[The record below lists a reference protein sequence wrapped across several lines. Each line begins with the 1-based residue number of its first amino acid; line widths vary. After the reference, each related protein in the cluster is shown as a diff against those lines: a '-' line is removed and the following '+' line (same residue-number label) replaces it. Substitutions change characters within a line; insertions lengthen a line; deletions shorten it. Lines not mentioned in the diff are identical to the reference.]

1 MNLPRSLPRLLPQ
14 FLRHP
19 LGSAVWFTAAALW
32 MLLTE
37 RAGAALGDA
46 VLAEALSLSGGPMFV
61 LASAVALYSTSRRQ
75 AVAGHPV
82 ARPAT
87 PTGAAAAAAPVAF
100 TGTDTERPQR
110 DENRPRRDRLTG
122 LANRPLLMHH
132 LTMAMT
138 RRRAPDN
145 SGALLLID
153 IDHFKLFNDCLGHA
167 AGDSLLNVF
176 ADRLQRSLP
185 ANALVARLAAD
196 EFAVV
201 LGSGTTAEAAALRA
215 VGLLDLLA
223 RPVPLDLLADRPG
236 ADLALPLQP
245 SACIGISVFPR
256 DGNSATRLLQSA
268 NAALQR
274 AKLAGCSSV
283 RSHTPS
289 SEGEHQ
295 ANLRQISFN

>member
-1 MNLPRSLPRLLPQ
+1 MKLPRSLPQ

-19 LGSAVWFTAAALW
+19 LGSAVWFTAAVLW

-46 VLAEALSLSGGPMFV
+46 VLAEALILSGGPMFV
-61 LASAVALYSTSRRQ
+61 LASAVVLYGTSRRQ
-75 AVAGHPV
+75 SVAGHSV

-87 PTGAAAAAAPVAF
+87 PTGSAAAAAPIAF
-100 TGTDTERPQR
+100 TGADTERPQR
-110 DENRPRRDRLTG
+110 AENRLRRDRLTG

-167 AGDSLLNVF
+167 AGDSLLTLL

-185 ANALVARLAAD
+185 VDAIVARLNAD
-196 EFAVV
+196 EFVVV
-201 LGSGTTAEAAALRA
+201 LGPGTTAETAALQA
-215 VGLLDLLA
+215 VGLRDVLA
-223 RPVPLDLLADRPG
+223 RPVPLDLLVDRPV
-236 ADLALPLQP
+236 ADQAPPLRP
-245 SACIGISVFPR
+245 TVCIGISVFPH
-256 DGNSATRLLQSA
+256 DGGCATELLQCA

-274 AKLAGCSSV
+274 AKAAGCGSV
-283 RSHTPS
+283 RAGP
-289 SEGEHQ
+289 GPQ
-295 ANLRQISFN
+295 GNLRRISVSR